1 MIFVRGDDVFKGAEM
16 ADYFSF
22 HQNSKGKKTKILVER
37 PITAAM

>member
-1 MIFVRGDDVFKGAEM
+1 MIFVRGDNVFKGAEM
-16 ADYFSF
+16 ADCLLF